1 MLPGP
6 TLIYCCHSC
15 RGLFSR
21 GSLASGN
28 TLGATYRSDGKMNA
42 RMLPTTPPL
51 VACPVCHEPF
61 LMLGATPVDEFDR
74 YSFGRSLFQE
84 SKSATAEELAERQAL
99 KAKKEKYK
107 AVEEYLL
114 IGARQCIEYVFSIP
128 LGEYEFALRMYAW
141 QRVNDERIAD
151 GYRAFTP
158 AEVLNLQGL
167 LKIVEK
173 NTDSG
178 RVLRAEIFREL
189 GQFDDA
195 SEALTGVCDDEMAS
209 WAEQVMRAIERQDAD
224 PFIYASKQ
232 DDGDIDFEWAWKA
245 RKATTVK
252 PRPSSPEPM
261 NPPLFEISNRDWWV
275 KVLGMCSH
283 NWALLEQKKNGMV
296 EAYFFHDLGEMRR
309 GTGHSRRQL
318 KGRSAI
324 VDSIDFESME
334 HAFREMRHNGFD
346 RLVEFP
352 GPWVGYEPDGEFF
365 DARTAEEGIYSRE
378 GRWQYLE

>member
-6 TLIYCCHSC
+6 TLIYCCPSC
-15 RGLFSR
+15 DGLFSR

-28 TLGATYRSDGKMNA
+28 TFGATYRSDGKMNA

-51 VACPVCHEPF
+51 VACPACHKPF
-61 LMLGATPVDEFDR
+61 LMLGATPIDEFDR
-74 YSFGRSLFQE
+74 YSFGRSSFSE
-84 SKSATAEELAERQAL
+84 PKSKTTEELAEQQAIQD
-99 KAKKEKYK
+99 KKQKYK
-107 AVEEYLL
+107 EVEGYLVVS
-114 IGARQCIEYVFSIP
+114 ARQCTEYVSSIP
-128 LGEYEFALRMYAW
+128 LGESEFALRMYAW
-141 QRVNDERIAD
+141 QRANDERIAG

-167 LKIVEK
+167 LKIVTT
-173 NTDSG
+173 NTDSE
-178 RVLRAEIFREL
+178 RVLRAEILREL
-189 GQFDDA
+189 GRFHDA

-224 PFIYASKQ
+224 PFIYAPKQ
-232 DDGDIDFEWAWKA
+232 DDGDINFEWAWKT
-245 RKATTVK
+245 RKATAVK
-252 PRPSSPEPM
+252 SNLSNPEPM

-318 KGRSAI
+318 KGRCAV

-334 HAFREMRHNGFD
+334 HAVREMRHNGFN
-346 RLVEFP
+346 RLVDYP
-352 GPWVGYEPDGEFF
+352 GPWIGYEPDGDFF
-365 DARTAEEGIYSRE
+365 DARTAEDGIYSRE
-378 GRWQYLE
+378 GRWQYLD